1 MIKVIAFDFGNV
13 IYKLHHRKFIK
24 NLKKY
29 SKLSYSKLFDEI
41 LNSKEYDLLETGKI
55 SFNEYFKAIQ
65 YKAKLKATK
74 EKLTEEIKEKLT
86 EIRSSLDII
95 LKLKKKYKLI
105 LVSNANEID
114 FNYVIRK
121 SKAFKYFDEYIISY
135 KLGYMKPSFMIYL
148 ELIRLA
154 DCNPDEILF
163 IDDKN
168 KNIKGAAKLGIKAI
182 QYKNYSKLL
191 KDLKKYKVKL

>member
-1 MIKVIAFDFGNV
+1 MVG
-13 IYKLHHRKFIK
+13 Y
-24 NLKKY
+24 Y
-29 SKLSYSKLFDEI
+29 I
-41 LNSKEYDLLETGKI
+41 LLYI
-55 SFNEYFKAIQ
+55 
-65 YKAKLKATK
+65 
-74 EKLTEEIKEKLT
+74 
-86 EIRSSLDII
+86 
-95 LKLKKKYKLI
+95 
-105 LVSNANEID
+105 
-114 FNYVIRK
+114 
-121 SKAFKYFDEYIISY
+121 DEYIISY